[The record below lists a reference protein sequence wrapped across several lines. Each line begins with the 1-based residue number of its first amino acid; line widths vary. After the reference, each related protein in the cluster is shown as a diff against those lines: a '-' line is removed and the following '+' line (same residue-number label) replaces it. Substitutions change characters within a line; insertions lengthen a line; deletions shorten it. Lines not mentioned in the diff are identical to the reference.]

1 MLKRLHILTAFISI
15 VSIIIFQLSTIIS
28 ELFASASYVA
38 CVKGLIV
45 TPGLFILIPALII
58 TGITGTVMSNKA
70 KGRLVNNKKRRM
82 PLIAMNGIIIL
93 IPSAVFLNMKAS
105 AGELDILFYT
115 IQIIEIAAGLL
126 NLTLML
132 KNARDGRRLAG
143 KYNV

>member
-45 TPGLFILIPALII
+45 IPGLFILIPAIMI
-58 TGITGTVMSNKA
+58 TGITGTVMSNRA
-70 KGRLVNNKKRRM
+70 KGRLVNDKKRRM
-82 PLIAMNGIIIL
+82 PLIAMNGIIVL

-143 KYNV
+143 K